1 VATDD
6 DLKPLAD
13 LARTASEAQAA
24 AVQHP
29 PGHASW
35 QAWRDAAAVF
45 QQAVTDAS
53 AGDPT
58 TRYALEMAAK
68 KLAREGG

>member
-1 VATDD
+1 MATDD
-6 DLKPLAD
+6 VLKPLAD
-13 LARTASEAQAA
+13 LARTASEAQAV

-29 PGHASW
+29 PEHELW
-35 QAWRDAAAVF
+35 QAWRDAAGAF

-68 KLAREGG
+68 KAGRED